1 MNQMQ
6 KSLVNKLY
14 PYLLVAPAVIL
25 VSLVSVWPTLYSFFL
40 SMTRFRGGEME
51 FVFLRNYRI
60 LLGSSAFAES
70 FSATVVFL
78 LTYVSL
84 TVALSLLVALILN
97 RGMKLT
103 SFYMTIIFI
112 PWVLSEITSGVVWR
126 WFFYRDYGFLQNLL
140 GPLFG
145 DKVLIIDPAGAMGI
159 VIAAS
164 VWRSVSFGMLLL
176 LAGLQTIPRDV
187 YEAARIDGAGSRTLF
202 AKITWP
208 LVFPTLMVST
218 VFMSI
223 QAINN
228 IGLFLAITEGGPG
241 RATEVLSLYMYR
253 EAIQYFNLGYG
264 AAISVLLL
272 GLNGI
277 LAVFYVR
284 FLKRENALAS

>member
-1 MNQMQ
+1 MIQEKRGMLN
-6 KSLVNKLY
+6 SLY
-14 PYLLVAPAVIL
+14 PYLLVAPAVVL
-25 VSLVSVWPTLYSFFL
+25 VSLVSVWPTIYSFYL
-40 SMTRFRGGEME
+40 SMTRFRAGRME

-60 LLGSSAFAES
+60 LLTSASFAES

-78 LTYVSL
+78 LTYVLL
-84 TVALSLLVALILN
+84 TVLLSLIIAIILN

-103 SFYMTIIFI
+103 SVYMTIIFI

-126 WFFYRDYGFLQNLL
+126 WFFYQDYGVLQKLL
-140 GPLFG
+140 GPLFDG
-145 DKVLIIDPAGAMGI
+145 KVLIIDPRGAMGI

-176 LAGLQTIPRDV
+176 LAGLQTIPKDI
-187 YEAARIDGAGSRTLF
+187 YEAAGIDGADGITSFTR
-202 AKITWP
+202 ITWP
-208 LVFPTLMVST
+208 LVFPTLMVTT

-241 RATEVLSLYMYR
+241 RSTEVLSLFMYR

-264 AAISVLLL
+264 ATISVILL
-272 GLNGI
+272 GINGI
-277 LAVFYVR
+277 MALFYIR
-284 FLKRENALAS
+284 FLKRENALAA